1 MYAVIFKAKVKKLD
15 AEYTQT
21 AKSLRERAMQEFGCT
36 AFTSTCEDNVEIAI
50 SYWPDLES
58 IKKWKQDSQHQQ
70 AKKKGMGNWYES
82 CEIEVVEVLKKYQ
95 SSH

>member
-15 AEYTQT
+15 AEYAQT

-36 AFTSTCEDNVEIAI
+36 AFTSTCENNMEIAI

-58 IKKWKQDSQHQQ
+58 IKKWKQDSQHQH
-70 AKKKGMGNWYES
+70 AKIKGMNNWYES
-82 CEIEVVEVLKKYQ
+82 CDIEVVEVLRTYH
-95 SSH
+95 STL